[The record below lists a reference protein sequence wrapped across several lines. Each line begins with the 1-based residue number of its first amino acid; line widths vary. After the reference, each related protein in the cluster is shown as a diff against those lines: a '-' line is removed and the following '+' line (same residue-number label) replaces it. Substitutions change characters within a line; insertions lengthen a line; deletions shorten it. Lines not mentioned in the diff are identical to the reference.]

1 MKKEYL
7 AAIILGLFLLAY
19 IFDTI
24 AGPVS
29 FVLKSPFEFLQGDLL
44 SRYPFTAVSITI
56 KTIALFSSII
66 LVFSMFEK
74 KQLGKGLV
82 MFFIAA
88 MFELYSIQQLAT
100 GSNLIPVV
108 WTMTLTATGLLLII
122 PSLIYIVL
130 GLVFLV
136 IDKTIKPVSD
146 NDIE

>member
-44 SRYPFTAVSITI
+44 SRYPFTTVSIVI
-56 KTIALFSSII
+56 KTIALFSSIL

-74 KQLGKGLV
+74 KQLTKGLV

-88 MFELYSIQQLAT
+88 MFELYSIQL
-100 GSNLIPVV
+100 
-108 WTMTLTATGLLLII
+108 
-122 PSLIYIVL
+122 
-130 GLVFLV
+130 
-136 IDKTIKPVSD
+136 
-146 NDIE
+146 

>member
-44 SRYPFTAVSITI
+44 SRYPFTTVSIVI
-56 KTIALFSSII
+56 KTIALFSSIL

-74 KQLGKGLV
+74 KQLTKGLV